1 MLVTTES
8 LKRVD
13 EHWAVLAVGQSK
25 RDRGLRVADA
35 RLVQSAVQDHWLM
48 RLLQQKDLTLY
59 YMHPMTMRCF
69 SSRHKLV
76 RGERLNFDD

>member
-35 RLVQSAVQDHWLM
+35 RLVQSAVQDQM
-48 RLLQQKDLTLY
+48 EVDLAFGTGL
-59 YMHPMTMRCF
+59 
-69 SSRHKLV
+69 
-76 RGERLNFDD
+76 